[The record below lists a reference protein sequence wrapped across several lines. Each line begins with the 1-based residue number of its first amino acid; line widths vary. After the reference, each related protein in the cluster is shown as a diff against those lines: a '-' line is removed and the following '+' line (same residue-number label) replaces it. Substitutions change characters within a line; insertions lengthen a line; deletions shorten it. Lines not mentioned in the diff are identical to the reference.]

1 MTFTVTSRM
10 SFCFLKTYFHEK
22 PVGLKQKTN
31 SSKINTAKTG
41 LFIFVHFKCTHCLNF
56 VSLHLTFLFIAY
68 LFTLLNFTY
77 GILTLIYFVL
87 FMDVLKVFSKCLH
100 FDAVYNCYFACACI
114 LLCI

>member
-77 GILTLIYFVL
+77 GILTLIFCFIYERVSAYILMQFITVILHVL
-87 FMDVLKVFSKCLH
+87 AYCSVFDLST
-100 FDAVYNCYFACACI
+100 
-114 LLCI
+114 